1 MMSTLRIGVISVSR
15 TIVLAVATA
24 ALATSAYAAS
34 TPSVVHVAADA
45 AAGGDGSESLPFN
58 NLVDALSVANGIP
71 GPVVIDVAPGVY
83 RFDHSLVIARP
94 LELRGSSVPMF
105 GPDGLPTGDVVP
117 GTETRLVASGST
129 GTDTLG
135 SDPLISVGRT
145 DGVVISDVT
154 ISGFILSATTASNEV
169 LLTRVQNY
177 SIRNN
182 VFLPPGNFGMHSIAS
197 SGVVTGNFFSGI
209 STGAI
214 FSGGYEASPSS
225 VVFQGNRA
233 VKNILGG
240 MLLNGASLGIPELG
254 DQLVANVQSND
265 LSGNVGIPGFSFGV
279 RIFILRRDLGLP
291 GDTQSA
297 GHVHASF
304 TGNRIVNNEMGF
316 SLDAGFPYRK
326 VQTPRGPVC
335 DARVYSGSIDLSL
348 SLNTVA
354 GSHVTPALITFTR
367 STGALD
373 PSTLPL
379 WQYLHGAT
387 FTITD
392 PDNAFAGAL
401 IDHPETDPLVGPC
414 PADATHET
422 LSNLLRY
429 NGQVLPHGRNF

>member
-1 MMSTLRIGVISVSR
+1 MISMFRISVISVIRASA
-15 TIVLAVATA
+15 LAVAMA
-24 ALATSAYAAS
+24 ALATSVYAAS
-34 TPSVVHVAADA
+34 TPPVIHVDDDA
-45 AAGGDGSESLPFN
+45 AAGGDGSAGLPFN
-58 NLVDALSVANGIP
+58 TLVDALSAANGIA
-71 GPVVIDVAPGVY
+71 GSVVIEVAPGVY
-83 RFDHSLVIARP
+83 RFDHSLVIERP
-94 LELRGSSVPMF
+94 LELRGSSVPVF

-117 GTETRLVASGST
+117 GTETRLV
-129 GTDTLG
+129 GTDSLGTDSLG

-145 DGVVISDVT
+145 DGVVISGVT
-154 ISGFILSATTASNEV
+154 ISGFILAATTASNEV

-197 SGVVTGNFFSGI
+197 SGVVTGNFFTGI

-214 FSGGYEASPSS
+214 FSGGYAASPSN

-240 MLLNGASLGIPELG
+240 VLLNGASLGIPELG
-254 DQLVANVQSND
+254 DQLVANVQNND
-265 LSGNVGIPGFSFGV
+265 LSGNIGSPNFSFGI

-291 GDTQSA
+291 GDTQSE
-297 GHVHASF
+297 GNVHASV
-304 TGNRIVNNEMGF
+304 TGNRIVGNEMGF
-316 SLDAGFPYRK
+316 SIDAGFPYRK

-348 SLNTVA
+348 SGNTVA
-354 GSHVTPALITFTR
+354 SSHVTPALITFTR
-367 STGALD
+367 STGALN

-387 FTITD
+387 FTIAD
-392 PDNAFAGAL
+392 PDNALANAL
-401 IDHPETDPLVGPC
+401 IDDPDTDPLVGPC
-414 PADATHET
+414 PADATHEN
-422 LSNLLRY
+422 LSNMLRY

>member
-1 MMSTLRIGVISVSR
+1 MISMFRTSVISVIRASA
-15 TIVLAVATA
+15 LAVAMA
-24 ALATSAYAAS
+24 ALATSGYAAS
-34 TPSVVHVAADA
+34 TPPVIHVDDDA
-45 AAGGDGSESLPFN
+45 AAGGDGSASLPFN
-58 NLVDALSVANGIP
+58 TLVDALSAANGIS
-71 GPVVIDVAPGVY
+71 GSVVIDVAPGVY
-83 RFDHSLVIARP
+83 RFDHSLVIQRP
-94 LELRGSSVPMF
+94 LELRGSSAPVF

-117 GTETRLVASGST
+117 GTETRLV
-129 GTDTLG
+129 GTDALGTDSLG

-145 DGVVISDVT
+145 DGVVISGVT
-154 ISGFILSATTASNEV
+154 ISGFILAATTASNEV

-197 SGVVTGNFFSGI
+197 SGVVTGNFFTGI

-214 FSGGYEASPSS
+214 FSGGYAASPSN

-240 MLLNGASLGIPELG
+240 VLLNGASLGIPELG
-254 DQLVANVQSND
+254 DRLVANVQNND
-265 LSGNVGIPGFSFGV
+265 LSGNIGSPGFSFGI

-291 GDTQSA
+291 GDTQSE
-297 GHVHASF
+297 GNVHASV
-304 TGNRIVNNEMGF
+304 TGNRIVGNEMGF
-316 SLDAGFPYRK
+316 SIDAGFPYRK

-335 DARVYSGSIDLSL
+335 DARVYSGSVDLSL
-348 SLNTVA
+348 SGNTVA
-354 GSHVTPALITFTR
+354 SSHVTPALITFTR
-367 STGALD
+367 STSAVN

-387 FTITD
+387 FTIAD
-392 PDNAFAGAL
+392 PDNALANAL
-401 IDHPETDPLVGPC
+401 IDHPDTDPLVGPC
-414 PADATHET
+414 PADATHEN

>member
-1 MMSTLRIGVISVSR
+1 MVRVIR
-15 TIVLAVATA
+15 TIALAVATA
-24 ALATSAYAAS
+24 ALATSVYAAS
-34 TPSVVHVAADA
+34 TPPVIHVDDDA
-45 AAGGDGSESLPFN
+45 AAGGDGSARLPFN
-58 NLVDALSVANGIP
+58 TLVDALSAANGIA
-71 GPVVIDVAPGVY
+71 GSVVIEVAPGVY
-83 RFDHSLVIARP
+83 RFDHSLVIERP
-94 LELRGSSVPMF
+94 LELRGSSVPVF

-117 GTETRLVASGST
+117 ATETRLV
-129 GTDTLG
+129 GTDALGTDSLG

-145 DGVVISDVT
+145 DGVVISGVT
-154 ISGFILSATTASNEV
+154 ISGFILSATTASNDV

-177 SIRNN
+177 SIQNN

-197 SGVVTGNFFSGI
+197 SGVVTGNFFTGI

-214 FSGGYEASPSS
+214 FSGGYAASPSS

-240 MLLNGASLGIPELG
+240 VLLNGASLGIPELG
-254 DQLVANVQSND
+254 EQLLAKVQNND
-265 LSGNVGIPGFSFGV
+265 LSGNIAVPGFSFGI

-291 GDTQSA
+291 GDTQSE
-297 GHVHASF
+297 GHVHASV
-304 TGNRIVNNEMGF
+304 TGNRIVGNEMGF
-316 SLDAGFPYRK
+316 SIDAGFPYRK

-348 SLNTVA
+348 SGNTVA
-354 GSHVTPALITFTR
+354 GSRLTPALITFTR

-387 FTITD
+387 YTIAD
-392 PDNAFAGAL
+392 PENILAGAL
-401 IDHPETDPLVGPC
+401 IDHPDTDPFVGPC
-414 PADATHET
+414 PADATHEN